1 MSSQKKKE
9 IKNVFYILSFKKIRG
24 FFLLLS
30 KMKQF
35 GGSEMRGGGPTIF
48 FPMLYHEGY
57 NTSTWIFNVGN
68 VICAPEV

>member
-1 MSSQKKKE
+1 M
-9 IKNVFYILSFKKIRG
+9 
-24 FFLLLS
+24 LLS